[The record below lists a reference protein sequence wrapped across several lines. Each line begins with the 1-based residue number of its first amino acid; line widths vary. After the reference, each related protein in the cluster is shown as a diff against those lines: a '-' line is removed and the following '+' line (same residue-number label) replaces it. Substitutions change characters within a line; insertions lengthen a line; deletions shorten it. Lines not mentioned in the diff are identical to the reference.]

1 MTSDLP
7 ARALV
12 ARTDPLRTHA
22 ELLAAEAQEKAYQRQ
37 VELEELKSDLNSAER
52 RVRTWEKVHGL
63 SLPRNPNHPIL
74 DLIAIKTRL
83 TLQEVLQVQ
92 SSDAA
97 RRAAR
102 SGAAKP

>member
-1 MTSDLP
+1 MTTDLT
-7 ARALV
+7 ARPIV

-22 ELLAAEAQEKAYQRQ
+22 ELLAEQAQEKAYQRQ
-37 VELEELKSDLNSAER
+37 LQLEELKSELNSAER

-63 SLPRNPNHPIL
+63 TLPRNPNHPIL

-102 SGAAKP
+102 SGSS